1 MLAWGRLYIAADAV
15 KRVEEEARRRGGSP
29 SGVLAEIVEHWARE
43 LADETEAPEGQAAEE
58 DSSEAGRT
66 APAPRRASK

>member
-1 MLAWGRLYIAADAV
+1 M

-43 LADETEAPEGQAAEE
+43 LTDETEAPEGHAGEE
-58 DSSEAGRT
+58 HSSDAGRS
-66 APAPRRASK
+66 APVAARRASK